1 MGHTPKQSKT
11 QSKNQSKGAR
21 AKARGQ
27 TQVDHLEKSKR
38 IKLPC
43 ACKLIKPLLPMRAEW
58 RHILI
63 KYAIVSVY
71 SM

>member
-21 AKARGQ
+21 AKALDHD
-27 TQVDHLEKSKR
+27 QVDQIENSKR
-38 IKLPC
+38 VKLPC
-43 ACKLIKPLLPMRAEW
+43 ASKLIKPLLPMRAE
-58 RHILI
+58 RGHSLSLTV
-63 KYAIVSVY
+63 IVSVY